1 MFPSSV
7 PWPKDNTDGE
17 ERQSRGRALDILLDN
32 KGPLLYFLIT
42 YQCER
47 TRVMKGKRSSSLR
60 NLPAYQ
66 RPPAEKIGKYKIL
79 GTLGRGGMGIVYKGL
94 DPDIEREVAVKTIRF
109 DALTEGEEKE
119 EMLAR
124 FVREAKA
131 AGRLNHPNIITIYD
145 VIRESDLTFIIM
157 QYVDG
162 KSLQELIDSGKRF
175 SPQEVIDL
183 LRPVAAALDFAHR
196 NGIVHR
202 DIKPANILLDKS
214 GRPFLAD
221 FGVARIE
228 TSTMTGPGKTIGT
241 LSYMSPEQVLGN
253 PVDHRADLFA
263 LGVILYELLTGKKP
277 FAGDNLST
285 IVYKIVNE
293 EPPQVTEINHS
304 LPRGY
309 EAVIKKAL
317 AKSPDDRY
325 QSGRELVEALAD
337 PENFAEAT
345 RAYGS
350 GTTEPEKAPA
360 RKTKPLALA
369 GGLAVFVLLAVVG
382 YLILSRG
389 RGGGSVTAAAG
400 LQTSK
405 DGEKTP
411 ATRAAGPSQGP
422 AVSPAEEKVAK
433 LKEGLER
440 EDYEGTVRLA
450 EKMLSEDPTD
460 PVARDYLDK
469 AREGARSERINGQ
482 VASILETGIASYNNG
497 DLPACVEAMEKVLKL
512 DSNNG
517 AARKYLFQADT
528 ALSRQDIRDILEQHR
543 VAEENNDLP
552 TVLSHFDSPAL
563 VSEARRKYKEWFNG
577 YDGITSRIDDDK
589 SFAFA
594 DRSNVTLRFSQRIY
608 GKDRRD
614 GKKKMVFEGQRTWE
628 LKKVAGAWKIVNIR

>member
-1 MFPSSV
+1 
-7 PWPKDNTDGE
+7 
-17 ERQSRGRALDILLDN
+17 
-32 KGPLLYFLIT
+32 
-42 YQCER
+42 
-47 TRVMKGKRSSSLR
+47 MKGKRSSSLR

-109 DALTEGEEKE
+109 DAFTEGEEKE

-124 FVREAKA
+124 VVREAKA

-162 KSLQELIDSGKRF
+162 QSLQALIDSGKRF

-183 LRPVAAALDFAHR
+183 LRPVAEALDFAHR
-196 NGIVHR
+196 NGIIHR

-228 TSTMTGPGKTIGT
+228 TSTMTGPGKTVGT

-317 AKSPDDRY
+317 AKSPDERY

-345 RAYGS
+345 QAYGS
-350 GTTEPEKAPA
+350 GAAEPEKPSA
-360 RKTKPLALA
+360 RKMRLLAMA
-369 GGLAVFVLLAVVG
+369 GGLAVFVLLAAVG
-382 YLILSRG
+382 YLILSG
-389 RGGGSVTAAAG
+389 GKGGGSGTAAAG
-400 LQTSK
+400 PQTSK
-405 DGEKTP
+405 DGEKSP
-411 ATRAAGPSQGP
+411 ATHAAGPSQGP

-440 EDYEGTVRLA
+440 KDYEGTVRLA

-469 AREGARSERINGQ
+469 AREGARVERINGQ
-482 VASILETGIASYNNG
+482 VASILEMGIASYNNG
-497 DLPACVEAMEKVLKL
+497 DLPACVADMEKALKL
-512 DSNNG
+512 DKNNSD
-517 AARKYLFQADT
+517 ARKYLFQADT
-528 ALSRQDIRDILEQHR
+528 ALSKQDIQEMLERHR
-543 VAEENNDLP
+543 VAEENKDLS
-552 TVLSHFDSPAL
+552 TILNELGSPAL
-563 VSEARRKYKEWFNG
+563 ASRLQTVYSVIFNG
-577 YDGITSRIDDDK
+577 YDGIKSRIANE
-589 SFAFA
+589 SFSFA
-594 DRSNVTLRFSQRIY
+594 DRLTATAGFFQMMTAVYL
-608 GKDRRD
+608 KDGMRKIVINGPKYWD
-614 GKKKMVFEGQRTWE
+614 
-628 LKKVAGAWKIVNIR
+628 LKKAGGVWKIVNIR